1 MCLSTAYKIEKKPE
15 NELMRNVMLVSTDH
29 GVVTLTDI
37 MGKSSRLLCFGKG
50 SVQLAKEAF
59 RQEASPVGESGL
71 PLPRPG
77 AHREKASNAGLFFL
91 TVISRIS

>member
-37 MGKSSRLLCFGKG
+37 MGRELSFAGEVACADLTAGTLVLRPDEKG
-50 SVQLAKEAF
+50 Q
-59 RQEASPVGESGL
+59 
-71 PLPRPG
+71 
-77 AHREKASNAGLFFL
+77 
-91 TVISRIS
+91 